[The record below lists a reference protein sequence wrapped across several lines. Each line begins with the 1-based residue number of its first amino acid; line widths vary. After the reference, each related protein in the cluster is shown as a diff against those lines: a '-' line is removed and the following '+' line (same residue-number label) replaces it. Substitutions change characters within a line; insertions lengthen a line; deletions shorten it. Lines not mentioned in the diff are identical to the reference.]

1 MEIIEGKW
9 EMSLE
14 DSFELALEA
23 SGVDNMSPE
32 ITNLFASSFGTNE
45 SWDQAHR
52 KLKSTLHDNY
62 GRGCTYRGNL
72 RLVPVPELHFE
83 TSPVPQLG
91 IKAKG
96 YMVWSGEVET
106 KSGYQSAVVF
116 GEVLKLNS
124 LIIPMVFLHALL
136 NDNLGRFRILGRGGG
151 FTTWGIPGS
160 KPVRLC
166 ENFIYE
172 LSKILERKSVAAWL
186 DMFGSEGRSV
196 APLVIGS
203 LMGLEPVGYTEAPPP
218 GEKVWDE
225 ESVIGALE
233 AMAYKK
239 TEARSMFLRA
249 SPRLRGE
256 ETLEEVIRIILRESA
271 KEG

>member
-23 SGVDNMSPE
+23 AGVDDMSPE
-32 ITNLFASSFGTNE
+32 VIDLFASSFGTSE
-45 SWDQAHR
+45 PYDQAHR

-62 GRGCTYRGNL
+62 GRGCTYTGDL
-72 RLVPVPELHFE
+72 RLVPVPELHFY

-96 YMVWSGEVET
+96 YMVWSGDVET
-106 KSGYQSAVVF
+106 KSGHRPLTVF
-116 GEVLKLNS
+116 GEALKLES
-124 LIIPMVFLHALL
+124 YTVPMVFLHGLL
-136 NDNLGRFRILGRGGG
+136 NDDLGRFRILGRDSS
-151 FTTWGIPGS
+151 FTTWGIPGA

-172 LSKILERKSVAAWL
+172 LSGILKRKSVAAML
-186 DMFGSEGRSV
+186 AMFGSEGKSV
-196 APLVIGS
+196 APLIIGS
-203 LMGLEPVGYTEAPPP
+203 LMGLQGVGHTEAASP
-218 GEKVWDE
+218 GEQMWDE

-239 TEARSMFLRA
+239 AEARSMFLRA